1 MVAQNFDQT
10 PPMVKIQSFNQTG
23 QIILVQPFDNLA
35 DMDFVVFV
43 QSDNDGINHLLTD
56 AVLNLLTLF
65 LRVNFLCF
73 LTLEPGKR
81 FFAFFFI
88 FPPLIERLTLNRCLN
103 ASAFLTCRWQN
114 PCC

>member
-1 MVAQNFDQT
+1 MIAQNFDQT

-65 LRVNFLCF
+65 FAGKFPLFFNF
-73 LTLEPGKR
+73 G
-81 FFAFFFI
+81 AG
-88 FPPLIERLTLNRCLN
+88 
-103 ASAFLTCRWQN
+103 
-114 PCC
+114 